1 MSDQD
6 GLIKGNEQYIIAV
19 SLPEKRMTAG
29 VRAEIPLTVHD
40 ETNFNQIL
48 YIAVQK
54 EVDENSPLNIPPG
67 NYVLYL
73 DAQIIERKEVEE
85 VEESELPPIGAA
97 AVVAEANRQAQE
109 ELTSLMQETEDQD
122 EFFTQFEGTTLNDLV
137 ERSEALEKP
146 VLPTSRKDKGKGR
159 KAASPRRN
167 THEVARP
174 TKARRK

>member
-54 EVDENSPLNIPPG
+54 EVDENSPLNIP
-67 NYVLYL
+67 
-73 DAQIIERKEVEE
+73 KEVEE